1 MIQYIMEK
9 KRSIT
14 EEIFFQVLLTL
25 ANDDLDEEYDEE
37 DL

>member
-9 KRSIT
+9 KSSIT